1 MAGVARE
8 GAGSRFVG
16 RRALLDDVAARF
28 ERSGARLVTLTGRG
42 GVGKTRL
49 ALELVEVVGHRRGW
63 TTGVA
68 ALAPVQEP
76 AAVLPELADALGVVA
91 LPTAPLA
98 TAIARRLGTMDALVV
113 VDNLEHLV
121 DAAADLESLL
131 RACPRLRL
139 LVTSQVPLR
148 IAGEQVVDL
157 APLPLPPL
165 GPLGLEAAMAEPT
178 VALYVDRATSVHPGF
193 RLDASNVD
201 AVAELCRRA
210 EGLPLA
216 IELAAARVRTLPPA
230 EALRRLHGGQL
241 DVLRNPRSADGERH
255 GSLRSAIAWS
265 CSTLDPPVA
274 ELFGRLGVPTGGF
287 EIEDVALLADGL
299 DLDPTDALS
308 ALVDVRLVDPIDGLD
323 PPRFS
328 LPPSLREAAL
338 ERIAASDPGGVVAAR
353 WLEAM
358 AQRAHEAAVGLDSGA
373 QDRWRAW
380 LGGSHEDLFACLRRA
395 LDIDRLDLA
404 LPLVSAL
411 GPYLMDARPS
421 EERLHQFS
429 AAVDRAVAKVAA
441 GEALDLGLLAEAEA
455 WTGGIAVARLLT
467 EDQATGIAR
476 LASAIARAR
485 AHGAPR
491 ARLVTLSLVMRSAVA
506 LGPAAFD
513 LSELAAEGLA
523 VAQEAGD
530 ALWIGRF
537 QIWNGMLAHVLGD
550 DERAI
555 ALGRAGLA
563 AARRIGDGRS
573 IVPAVL
579 LLAPLAAR
587 YPEAELRLPSL
598 DEAIAHAKEWGQVQ
612 LLLSLLPLAALDAL
626 DRGDVALASRW
637 WSDAVE
643 LVVALPTSPLAPV
656 VVLIGSA
663 VAAANGRA
671 RLSVRLHGSVEHL
684 QPLLDAVR
692 PPVVVAAHAAL
703 LEQLRADLGAERFE
717 VELDAGRQLGVAGG
731 VDEAAWFAEEL
742 ASRPSDA
749 GGGPIHPDRPAPPP
763 TAPSVEGAPAMPLTE
778 RQIEVVR
785 LLARGLGN
793 KEIALALGL
802 TPKTVMHHTTAIYRR
817 LGVRGR
823 SEAVAW
829 AVRSGLV
836 D

>member
-1 MAGVARE
+1 MVGVSLD
-8 GAGSRFVG
+8 GTGSCFVG
-16 RRALLDDVAARF
+16 RGALIDDVAARF
-28 ERSGARLVTLTGRG
+28 ERSGARLVTITGRG

-49 ALELVEVVGHRRGW
+49 ALELVELLGRRRGW
-63 TTGVA
+63 TTAVA
-68 ALAPVQEP
+68 ALAQVQEP

-121 DAAADLESLL
+121 DAGADLEGLL

-148 IAGEQVVDL
+148 VAGEQVVDV
-157 APLPLPPL
+157 APLALPPP
-165 GPLGLEAAMAEPT
+165 GPLALPAAMDEPT

-201 AVAELCRRA
+201 AVAELCRQA

-230 EALRRLHGGQL
+230 EAVRRLRDGQL
-241 DVLRNPRSADGERH
+241 DVLRDPRSGPDDRH
-255 GSLRSAIAWS
+255 ASLRSAIAWS

-274 ELFGRLGVPTGGF
+274 ELFGRLGVPTGAF
-287 EIEDVALLADGL
+287 EIDDVALLADGL
-299 DLDPTDALS
+299 DLDSIDALA

-338 ERIAASDPGGVVAAR
+338 ERVAASDPAGVVAVR

-358 AQRAHEAAVGLDSGA
+358 AQRAREAAVGLDSGA
-373 QDRWRAW
+373 QDRWRSW

-395 LDIDRLDLA
+395 LELDRLDLA
-404 LPLVSAL
+404 LALVSAL

-421 EERLHQFS
+421 EERLHLFS
-429 AAVDRAVAKVAA
+429 AAVDRAVAQVAA
-441 GEALDLGLLAEAEA
+441 GGELDLGLLAEAEA
-455 WTGGIAVARLLT
+455 WTGGIAVARLVT
-467 EDQATGIAR
+467 DDHARGVAR
-476 LASAIARAR
+476 LVSAVDRAR
-485 AHGAPR
+485 AIGAPR
-491 ARLVTLSLVMRSAVA
+491 ARLVSLSLVMRSAVA
-506 LGPAAFD
+506 LGPAALD
-513 LSELAAEGLA
+513 LPALAVEGLS
-523 VAQEAGD
+523 VAEEAGD

-550 DERAI
+550 DDRAI

-563 AARRIGDGRS
+563 AARRMGDGRS

-587 YPEAELRLPSL
+587 YPEAELQLPSL
-598 DEAIAHAKEWGQVQ
+598 DDAIAHAKEWGQVQ
-612 LLLSLLPLAALDAL
+612 LLLTLLPLAALDAL
-626 DRGDVALASRW
+626 ARGDVARGSRW
-637 WSDAVE
+637 WSEAVE
-643 LVVALPTSPLAPV
+643 LVGALPTSPLAPV
-656 VVLIGSA
+656 VVLVGSA
-663 VAAANGRA
+663 VAAADGRH
-671 RLSVRLHGSVEHL
+671 RLAVRLHGSVEHV
-684 QPLLDAVR
+684 QPLLDAAR

-703 LEQLRADLGAERFE
+703 LERLRVDLGEERFAA
-717 VELDAGRQLGVAGG
+717 ELDAGRELGVAGG

-742 ASRPSDA
+742 ASRSTLA
-749 GGGPIHPDRPAPPP
+749 GGGPIRSDRPAPPSIEARGEG
-763 TAPSVEGAPAMPLTE
+763 APSVPLTE

-785 LLARGLGN
+785 LLAEGMGN
-793 KEIALALGL
+793 KEIAATLGL
-802 TPKTVMHHTTAIYRR
+802 TSKTVMHHTTAIYRR

-836 D
+836 G